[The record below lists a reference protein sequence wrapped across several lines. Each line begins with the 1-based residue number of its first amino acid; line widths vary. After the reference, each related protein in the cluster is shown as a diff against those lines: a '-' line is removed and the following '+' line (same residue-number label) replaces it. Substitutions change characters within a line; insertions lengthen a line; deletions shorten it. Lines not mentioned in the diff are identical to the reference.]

1 MKNKSGLNYAI
12 AIAIVIVGVFSG
24 LALYKK
30 LTNTEPEIQ
39 ISHQAIVQEMQTM
52 GKMQLLT
59 LQIKDII
66 DYTVTRRFL
75 PDSKVML
82 QVSGEVN
89 ACIDFQKIKPEDVHI
104 SDQGIKVYL
113 PLPEICYSKVD
124 HENSR
129 IFDKQSWILLDDDA
143 ALIESTYKEAE
154 RFMKSEEV
162 TRRAIEGAIE
172 KAPEIL
178 EPIIRRISG
187 KENVE
192 IHFRKTPLIG

>member
-1 MKNKSGLNYAI
+1 MKNKTVLNYAI

-30 LTNTEPEIQ
+30 WTNTEPEIQ

-59 LQIKDII
+59 LHIKDII

-89 ACIDFQKIKPEDVHI
+89 ACIDFQKIKAEDVQI
-104 SDQGIKVYL
+104 SDQGI
-113 PLPEICYSKVD
+113 
-124 HENSR
+124 
-129 IFDKQSWILLDDDA
+129 
-143 ALIESTYKEAE
+143 
-154 RFMKSEEV
+154 
-162 TRRAIEGAIE
+162 
-172 KAPEIL
+172 
-178 EPIIRRISG
+178 
-187 KENVE
+187 
-192 IHFRKTPLIG
+192 